1 LRLPAST
8 VGPTQFSLDLHAIK
22 VERALQ
28 ALAQSSQTEFSV
40 PETQLNTEE
49 LMAKLIIIMFV
60 Y

>member
-1 LRLPAST
+1 
-8 VGPTQFSLDLHAIK
+8 LDLHAIK